1 MSNFQDV
8 VDFHEKFKIPVYTTP
23 MLLDPTTMDYRLKF
37 LTEELGEIVKGYY
50 ERDIHQVADGL
61 VDLVY
66 VAMGTATMMGLPW
79 ENLWDEVQRANMS
92 KVRTPSANHSK
103 RGNAFDVI
111 KPAGWTQPDFT
122 EWLGEQKET
131 V

>member
-8 VDFHEKFKIPVYTTP
+8 VDFHKKFQLPLNQDP
-23 MLLDPTTMDYRLKF
+23 MLLDPPLMDYRLKF
-37 LTEELGEIVKGYY
+37 LTEEFTEIVKGYH

-66 VAMGTATMMGLPW
+66 VAMGTAAMMGLPW
-79 ENLWDEVQRANMS
+79 EDLWNEVQRANMS

-111 KPAGWTQPDFT
+111 KPSGWKQPDFT
-122 EWLGEQKET
+122 QWLGEQGEQK
-131 V
+131 